1 MSLQTHK
8 SFVRL
13 RKQIE
18 DILDGNWEACDCQT
32 INTVKAQ
39 NSKDIVKIVH
49 LLSVVQPQC
58 YVINVTNSVR
68 SLHSVDTL
76 QKWHYSDAE
85 TANCG
90 IKSYFFSLCLKKY
103 SCSFITFRLNHWWQM
118 DYFNDV
124 FHTFLCLDCVIYLA
138 VNGTVTRLPVFIQNM
153 LHYYYYYNL
162 YLTRK
167 EKFTEITISFAGVTW
182 PRWAAQVYKYITNN
196 NNTINN
202 KIR

>member
-1 MSLQTHK
+1 M
-8 SFVRL
+8 L
-13 RKQIE
+13 RY
-18 DILDGNWEACDCQT
+18 
-32 INTVKAQ
+32 
-39 NSKDIVKIVH
+39 
-49 LLSVVQPQC
+49 QC
-58 YVINVTNSVR
+58 YEQRAQFTFSGY
-68 SLHSVDTL
+68 SPKLAL
-76 QKWHYSDAE
+76 QWRRDDELWNK
-85 TANCG
+85 
-90 IKSYFFSLCLKKY
+90 IILFFSYLKKY

>member
-1 MSLQTHK
+1 METE
-8 SFVRL
+8 RL
-13 RKQIE
+13 VTAKQ
-18 DILDGNWEACDCQT
+18 C
-32 INTVKAQ
+32 NTVKAQ

-49 LLSVVQPQC
+49 LPSVVQPPC

-85 TANCG
+85 ETNCR

-124 FHTFLCLDCVIYLA
+124 FHTFLCLDSVIYLA

-153 LHYYYYYNL
+153 LNYYYHNL

-167 EKFTEITISFAGVTW
+167 EKFTEITISFVGVTW